1 MKNNENVLT
10 NINNLSSNI
19 KNILNKNKQY
29 KHNEEQIK
37 CIKKVLIEHGDVPEK
52 LLDWLISSVKENTII
67 EYKMMSNSKD

>member
-1 MKNNENVLT
+1 MKNNENTLT
-10 NINNLSSNI
+10 NINNLSNNTKKS
-19 KNILNKNKQY
+19 LNQNLQY

>member
-1 MKNNENVLT
+1 MKNHENVLT
-10 NINNLSSNI
+10 NINNLSSNM
-19 KNILNKNKQY
+19 KNILNKDAQY
-29 KHNEEQIK
+29 QHNEEQIK